1 MSATARHEH
10 LVDGTAVL
18 SAPIDVDE
26 ALLDGEPV
34 APEGTEYATRGARRS
49 TRPNLRMVSPLRP
62 ERASRGV
69 FALVVVG
76 MLILGMIV
84 ILVINTSLA
93 QGAFTLSELQGR
105 QATLTQQEQALSQ
118 SVAGFSAPD
127 NLEKIARAMGMVP
140 SQSPVFLKLPHG
152 RIVGNAKPA
161 PGGTA
166 AEPRLL
172 TPADATATEAV
183 DNASVGTDLP
193 IAPGPNYDPAAAD
206 AAAAQAKAASEAA
219 ARATKPVPLTPGV
232 VAADVTPGAALSVNG
247 GAPVRSAKAV
257 SALEAKPSGKAAV
270 VQPKPAA
277 KKAAAA
283 KKKASENSLWS
294 DSTAIDVTVPLAS
307 NDAGLVAVRVQ

>member
-18 SAPIDVDE
+18 SAPIESDE
-26 ALLDGEPV
+26 ALLDDEQS

-84 ILVINTSLA
+84 ILVINTSMA

-105 QATLTQQEQALSQ
+105 QSALTQQEQALSQ
-118 SVAGFSAPD
+118 SVAAFSAPD
-127 NLEKIARAMGMVP
+127 NLEKVARAMGMVP

-166 AEPRLL
+166 TEPKLL
-172 TPADATATEAV
+172 TLADATATEAV

-193 IAPGPNYDPAAAD
+193 VAPGPNYDPAAAD
-206 AAAAQAKAASEAA
+206 AAAAQAKAANEAA
-219 ARATKPVPLTPGV
+219 ARATTPLPLTPGAA
-232 VAADVTPGAALSVNG
+232 AADQAPGAAMSVNG
-247 GAPVRSAKAV
+247 GAPVRSTKAV
-257 SALEAKPSGKAAV
+257 TATEAKRTGKAAV
-270 VQPKPAA
+270 VQPKPAG

-294 DSTAIDVTVPLAS
+294 DSTALDVTAPLAS
-307 NDAGLVAVRVQ
+307 NDAGLVAVPVQ